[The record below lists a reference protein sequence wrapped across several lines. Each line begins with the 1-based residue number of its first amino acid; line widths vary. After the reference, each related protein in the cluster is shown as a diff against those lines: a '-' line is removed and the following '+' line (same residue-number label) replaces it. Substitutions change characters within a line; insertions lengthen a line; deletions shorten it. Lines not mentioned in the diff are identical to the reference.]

1 MKRELLF
8 SKNFLWSLF
17 VSVLLSSVLYSCLF
31 GARHEPKL
39 TMKQMGLAVDTRVE
53 LERFLDNQSNI
64 AIEYYDSFRSTT
76 KMNGQV
82 LNDWD
87 LAMYLKNNGWMEIPV
102 SQENDVSL
110 CRGIAR
116 MHVSAKVGS
125 GESLYTFC
133 KNAVLLQLSQKED
146 KGLKKFA
153 ISIMIPVPS
162 IP

>member
-17 VSVLLSSVLYSCLF
+17 ISVLLSSVLYSCLF
-31 GARHEPKL
+31 GTRHEPKL

-64 AIEYYDSFRSTT
+64 TIEYYDSFRSRTH
-76 KMNGQV
+76 MNGQV

-87 LAMYLKNNGWMEIPV
+87 LAMYLKNNGWIEVPV
-102 SQENDVSL
+102 SQENDASL

-116 MHVSAKVGS
+116 MDVSSKLAS
-125 GESLYTFC
+125 GESIFC
-133 KNAVLLQLSQKED
+133 KNAVLVQLSQKED
-146 KGLKKFA
+146 KGLKRFA